1 MRKASSLFAD
11 RLPPSSLLTPTTVCV
26 CVRFEW
32 CLQVTREMLNDK
44 ISELN
49 SAIDGVSQQLQSR
62 TSGQES
68 QVENL

>member
-1 MRKASSLFAD
+1 MTPLFFCCSFFFGGKKN
-11 RLPPSSLLTPTTVCV
+11 PK
-26 CVRFEW
+26 
-32 CLQVTREMLNDK
+32 VTRDMLNDK

-62 TSGQES
+62 STES

>member
-1 MRKASSLFAD
+1 
-11 RLPPSSLLTPTTVCV
+11 
-26 CVRFEW
+26 VRFEW
-32 CLQVTREMLNDK
+32 CLRRLQVTREMLNDK

>member
-1 MRKASSLFAD
+1 MRASSLFAD
-11 RLPPSSLLTPTTVCV
+11 RLPPSSLLTPTIVCV

>member
-1 MRKASSLFAD
+1 M
-11 RLPPSSLLTPTTVCV
+11 CV
-26 CVRFEW
+26 CVRFGR
-32 CLQVTREMLNDK
+32 CLRRLQVTREMLNDK